1 MIILKVI
8 FAPHCDDAYLSLG
21 GSILEWRNEGE
32 EVLVVNFFSKSG
44 FTNKVS
50 SNESNLVWL
59 ISHTRALEDLVNAR
73 TVGAKVE
80 FLDLPEA
87 PLRGHRKPW
96 TIDNTRNGSLSFLR
110 GKIDDSWLKDP
121 ITKSILKYAA
131 DNECYFPLGVGKHV
145 DHVLLSEAAQ
155 KTILQKQI
163 RSYGFYE
170 DLSYAARVR
179 SDIYEVIG
187 MELQPTLQSID
198 WTRKEKLLRTYGS
211 QLEGKYGLRI
221 ITSIE
226 SYHNSLGGCER
237 IWLPS
242 KR

>member
-1 MIILKVI
+1 MKVI

-21 GSILEWRNEGE
+21 GSILKWRKRGE
-32 EVLVVNFFSKSG
+32 EILVVNFFSKSG

-50 SNESNLVWL
+50 SDESKSNLVWL

-73 TVGAKVE
+73 TVGAEVE

-96 TIDNTRNGSLSFLR
+96 TISNTRNGGLSFLR
-110 GKIDDSWLKDP
+110 AKIDDSWLKDP
-121 ITKSILKYAA
+121 ITKSILKFAA

-155 KTILQKQI
+155 KAISQKQI
-163 RSYGFYE
+163 TSYGFYE
-170 DLSYAARVR
+170 DLPYAAKVR
-179 SDIYEVIG
+179 SDRYEVIG
-187 MELQPTLQSID
+187 MELQSTLQSID
-198 WTRKEKLLRTYGS
+198 WTRKEKLLQTYGS

-221 ITSIE
+221 IAYIQ
-226 SYHNSLGGCER
+226 SYHDSLGGCER
-237 IWLPS
+237 IWHPS